1 MNLHTNS
8 GGKMEYLTYGK
19 TGLEISRLCF
29 GAGHLEKLYDIQTG
43 GKLML
48 KALDEGIT
56 FWDTAEGYGTQP
68 HLGEAV
74 RQINRNEVVIQT
86 KTAKKDHQ
94 GASASI
100 EKALREL
107 QTDYI
112 DVMLL
117 HAVSSPEDLEERERE
132 GAFDAFREAKAA
144 GKVRIIGCSTHLYTG
159 AVMDAVIDHP
169 EIDVILTTAN
179 KEGRMLEGGP
189 FDKHLEYI
197 ERAYNLG
204 KGISIMKVVVQNDM
218 PEEDMPEWI
227 EWAFNLETAHAI
239 NLGITEDRHIT
250 LDVGLARASAR
261 RRLIQSKAA

>member
-1 MNLHTNS
+1 
-8 GGKMEYLTYGK
+8 MEYLTYGK

-29 GAGHLEKLYDIQTG
+29 GAGRFGDTCKTHEAG
-43 GKLML
+43 AKLML

-68 HLGEAV
+68 HLGEAI
-74 RQINRNEVVIQT
+74 RQINREEIVIQT
-86 KTAKKDHQ
+86 KTANKDHES
-94 GASASI
+94 ASASI
-100 EKALREL
+100 QKALREL
-107 QTDYI
+107 QTEYI

-117 HAVSSPEDLEERERE
+117 HAISSPDDLATRERE

-144 GKVRIIGCSTHLYTG
+144 GKVRVIGCSTHIYTG

-189 FDKHLEYI
+189 FEKHLEYI
-197 ERAYNLG
+197 QRAYDLG
-204 KGISIMKVVVQNDM
+204 KGISIMKVVVAGDI
-218 PEEDMPEWI
+218 PEADRPEWI
-227 EWAFNLETAHAI
+227 EWGFNLETAHAI
-239 NLGITEDRHIT
+239 NLGMTEDRHIT

-261 RRLIQSKAA
+261 KRLVQRKAA

>member
-1 MNLHTNS
+1 
-8 GGKMEYLTYGK
+8 MEYLTYGK

-29 GAGHLEKLYDIQTG
+29 GAGHLDKVYDSYQSG
-43 GKLML
+43 AKLML

-74 RQINRNEVVIQT
+74 CQINRDEIVIQT
-86 KTAKKDHQ
+86 KTAVKDH
-94 GASASI
+94 ASASSSI

-117 HAVSSPEDLEERERE
+117 HAISSPEDLEERERE

-144 GKVRIIGCSTHLYTG
+144 GKVRVIGCSTHIYTG

-179 KEGRMLEGGP
+179 KEGRMLEGGS

-197 ERAYNLG
+197 ERAYKIG
-204 KGISIMKVVVQNDM
+204 KGISIMKVVVAGDI
-218 PEEDMPEWI
+218 PEEEMPEWI
-227 EWAFNLETAHAI
+227 EWGFNLETTHAV

-261 RRLIQSKAA
+261 KRLIHSKAA

>member
-1 MNLHTNS
+1 
-8 GGKMEYLTYGK
+8 MEYLTYGK
-19 TGLEISRLCF
+19 TGLEISRLCL
-29 GAGHLEKLYDIQTG
+29 GAGHLDKTYDSYGAG

-74 RQINRNEVVIQT
+74 RQINRDGIVIQT
-86 KTAKKDHQ
+86 KTAVKDHNS
-94 GASASI
+94 AAASI

-107 QTDYI
+107 QTEYI

-117 HAVSSPEDLEERERE
+117 HAISSPEDLATRERE

-144 GKVRIIGCSTHLYTG
+144 GKIRVIGCSTHLYTG

-179 KEGRMLEGGP
+179 KEGRMLEGGS
-189 FDKHLEYI
+189 FEKHLEYI
-197 ERAYNLG
+197 QRAYDLG
-204 KGISIMKVVVQNDM
+204 KGISIMKVVVAGDI
-218 PEEDMPEWI
+218 PEADMPEWI
-227 EWAFNLETAHAI
+227 EWGFNLETAHAI
-239 NLGITEDRHIT
+239 NLGITEYRHIT
-250 LDVGLARASAR
+250 LDVGLARASTR
-261 RRLIQSKAA
+261 KRLVQSKAA